1 SDGIDA
7 KRREVQSGAE
17 RLGGQMGNGAAALG
31 GEVDKARRTTGEKA
45 EDRAT
50 QTLPEGAGKAFVES
64 PGEAMDEARKW
75 FGGDDDKPQTT
86 GGDRHSGR
94 RRR

>member
-50 QTLPEGAGKAFVES
+50 QTLPEGALKGVIET
-64 PGEAMDEARKW
+64 PGDALDEARKW
-75 FGGDDDKPQTT
+75 FGGDAPEKPNGNHPT
-86 GGDRHSGR
+86 GR